1 MRKIPLKNYII
12 YMVVVIVT
20 VAISFYIVA
29 LFNKNKEYYENNSVL
44 KDILSEIIIKKD
56 LTIKENF
63 NSYLLEDSDLIVYM
77 SSGKNKNIKSFENEF
92 KHYIINHKF
101 ENDIV
106 YINLDNV
113 DKNFVNNFIDEFNSD
128 EELKNYEIDIKQP
141 MIIIFKDGKIYNIYN
156 EKNQSIY
163 NINLFFIETGVV
175 IND

>member
-1 MRKIPLKNYII
+1 
-12 YMVVVIVT
+12 
-20 VAISFYIVA
+20 
-29 LFNKNKEYYENNSVL
+29 
-44 KDILSEIIIKKD
+44 
-56 LTIKENF
+56 
-63 NSYLLEDSDLIVYM
+63 M

-101 ENDIV
+101 ENDIF

-113 DKNFVNNFIDEFNSD
+113 DKNFVNSFIDEFNSD

-141 MIIIFKDGKIYNIYN
+141 MIIIFEDGKIYNIYN